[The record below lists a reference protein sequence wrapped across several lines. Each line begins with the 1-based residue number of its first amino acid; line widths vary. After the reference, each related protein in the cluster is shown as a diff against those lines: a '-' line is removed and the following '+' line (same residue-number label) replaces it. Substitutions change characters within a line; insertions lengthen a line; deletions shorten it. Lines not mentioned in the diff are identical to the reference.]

1 MKDLQTKKIY
11 VLIAVVVLVVLALWL
26 AKKLTNTE
34 KKEKEE
40 KEEQQNT
47 GGGSGSS
54 GSSNLDTTLTQ
65 NATFPLQL
73 TTPMKKGKNVRQLQN
88 WLNRKKSPLYA
99 PITVDGIFGAKTEN
113 LLLAVTG
120 KKSMTELEFTNKG
133 VYQENIL

>member
-1 MKDLQTKKIY
+1 MKTKKIY
-11 VLIAVVVLVVLALWL
+11 IAIAVIVLVVFALWL
-26 AKKLTNTE
+26 AKRLTNTE

-40 KEEQQNT
+40 KEEQQNR

-73 TTPMKKGKNVRQLQN
+73 TSPMKKGKNVRQLQN
-88 WLNRKKSPLYA
+88 WLNRTKSAIYA

-113 LLLAVTG
+113 LLLAKTG
-120 KKSMTELEFTNKG
+120 KKSMTELEFTTNG
-133 VYQENIL
+133 VYQESIL

>member
-1 MKDLQTKKIY
+1 MKTKTIY
-11 VLIAVVVLVVLALWL
+11 VLIAVILLVVIAIAI
-26 AKKLTNTE
+26 AKRLTNTE

-40 KEEQQNT
+40 KEEQQNSS
-47 GGGSGSS
+47 GGSDSS

-73 TTPMKKGKNVRQLQN
+73 TSPMKKGKNVRQLQN

-133 VYQENIL
+133 VYQETIL

>member
-1 MKDLQTKKIY
+1 MKTKTIY
-11 VLIAVVVLVVLALWL
+11 VLIAVILLVVIAIAI
-26 AKKLTNTE
+26 AKRLTNTE

-40 KEEQQNT
+40 KEEQQNA

-73 TTPMKKGKNVRQLQN
+73 TSPMKKGKNVRQLQN

-133 VYQENIL
+133 VYQETIL

>member
-1 MKDLQTKKIY
+1 MKTKSIY
-11 VLIAVVVLVVLALWL
+11 VLIVVILLVVLALWL

-54 GSSNLDTTLTQ
+54 GNGHSYDTTLTQ

-73 TTPMKKGKNVRQLQN
+73 TSPMKKGKNVRQLQN
-88 WLNRKKSPLYA
+88 WLNRKKSAIYA

-120 KKSMTELEFTNKG
+120 KKSMTELEFTSKG
-133 VYQENIL
+133 VYQESIL

>member
-1 MKDLQTKKIY
+1 MKTRTIY
-11 VLIAVVVLVVLALWL
+11 VIIAVILLVVIAIAI
-26 AKKLTNTE
+26 AKRLTNKE

-73 TTPMKKGKNVRQLQN
+73 TSPMKKGKNVRQLQN
-88 WLNRKKSPLYA
+88 WLNRKKSSLYA
-99 PITVDGIFGAKTEN
+99 PITVDGIFGVKTEN

-120 KKSMTELEFTNKG
+120 KKSMTELEFTTNG
-133 VYQENIL
+133 VYQESIL

>member
-1 MKDLQTKKIY
+1 MKAKNIY
-11 VLIAVVVLVVLALWL
+11 VLIVVILLVVFALWL

-34 KKEKEE
+34 KKEEE

-65 NATFPLQL
+65 NATFPLEL
-73 TTPMKKGKNVRQLQN
+73 TSPMKKGKNVRQLQN
-88 WLNRKKSPLYA
+88 WLNKKKSALYA
-99 PITVDGIFGAKTEN
+99 PITVDGIFGVKTEN

-120 KKSMTELEFTNKG
+120 KNSMTELEFTSKG
-133 VYQENIL
+133 VYQESIL